1 VAVQISRLDVPARPT
16 GAIFGLLLAGLL
28 GLLIL

>member
-1 VAVQISRLDVPARPT
+1 VQLSQLDVVARPT

>member
-1 VAVQISRLDVPARPT
+1 VRISQLDIVARPT

>member
-1 VAVQISRLDVPARPT
+1 VAVQISQLDAVARPT

>member
-1 VAVQISRLDVPARPT
+1 VQNLELDVVARPS